1 MPLKTKQDNHIQC
14 FGNWSR
20 TNVAVTTLFFFVCN
34 AVMLEGERAV
44 LTADFLGV
52 AGELWGNRV
61 NGTWTGMNGELGREE
76 IDMGV
81 ANFFVSLANLEV
93 LQFSAPYKA
102 EVRNSSIVSKWQ
114 NIFSRVLHKNP
125 ISGKKNSGFKRK
137 EVHIVRVCIWWSV
150 NYTYQ

>member
-1 MPLKTKQDNHIQC
+1 MY
-14 FGNWSR
+14 FG
-20 TNVAVTTLFFFVCN
+20 LIPG
-34 AVMLEGERAV
+34 L
-44 LTADFLGV
+44 

-102 EVRNSSIVSKWQ
+102 EVRNSSTASEGQ
-114 NIFSRVLHKNP
+114 IFSQV
-125 ISGKKNSGFKRK
+125 
-137 EVHIVRVCIWWSV
+137 V
-150 NYTYQ
+150 NCT